1 MLFKLLKSLSPSV
14 APLLFTL
21 ILGKVNLPSASFVS
35 KILPA
40 CVATVNV
47 VSADTTLTVATHAG
61 KILLTNDADGKF
73 TLPSINVNSNGA
85 TEGDNDFNNLNN
97 IGATFHFYV
106 ETAATDMD
114 IKTDGTDKF
123 KGGIMI
129 AVDDGS
135 KKAFI
140 PAATNDVITMNGS
153 TKGGIVG
160 SVVSFTAID
169 TATYLV
175 HNSLLLGSGT
185 IVTPYADA

>member
-1 MLFKLLKSLSPSV
+1 MAKTTFSGPVISKNGFQNFGPGMTVSL
-14 APLLFTL
+14 T
-21 ILGKVNLPSASFVS
+21 
-35 KILPA
+35 
-40 CVATVNV
+40 
-47 VSADTTLTVATHAG
+47 ADTTLTVATHAG

-85 TEGDNDFNNLNN
+85 TAGDTDFNNLNN

-114 IKTDGTDKF
+114 ILTDGTDKF

-140 PAATNDVITMNGS
+140 PGASNDVITMNGS

-160 SVVSFTAID
+160 SVVSITAID
-169 TATYLV
+169 TATYMV